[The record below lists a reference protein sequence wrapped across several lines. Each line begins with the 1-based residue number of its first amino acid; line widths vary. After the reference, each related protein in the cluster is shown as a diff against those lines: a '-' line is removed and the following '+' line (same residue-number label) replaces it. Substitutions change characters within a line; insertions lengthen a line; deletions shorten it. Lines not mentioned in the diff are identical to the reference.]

1 MSGAVGQWACDSNLM
16 IPQGGEKRNDH
27 CKKCKKRNDHR
38 KKCKKRNDHRKKCRK
53 RKDHRKKCRKRNYH
67 RKIMQK
73 MINITLVKYVHC
85 KQIDIGTKE
94 RIFEK
99 SEK

>member
-27 CKKCKKRNDHR
+27 R
-38 KKCKKRNDHRKKCRK
+38 KKCKKRNEHCKKCRK
-53 RKDHRKKCRKRNYH
+53 RNDHRKKCRKRNYH

>member
-16 IPQGGEKRNDH
+16 IPQGGE
-27 CKKCKKRNDHR
+27 
-38 KKCKKRNDHRKKCRK
+38 KRNDHRKKCRK